1 MFQVNYIRLKQKGN
15 REIGLY
21 GKRILFLILAV
32 CTLSAVAREQ
42 IPLTSWKFHFGD
54 VPGAVQIGFDD
65 SGWKRVRVPHDWAID
80 QPFDMRIDM
89 QSIQVLEDGD
99 KAPKMRTGRTGL
111 CRHSESDIIVRKL
124 FPKLR

>member
-1 MFQVNYIRLKQKGN
+1 MV
-15 REIGLY
+15 
-21 GKRILFLILAV
+21 KRILFLILAV

-99 KAPKMRTGRTGL
+99 KAPKMRTGRTGAL
-111 CRHSESDIIVRKL
+111 PGIRNRILSYGSCFRSFDDWQEDTCGV
-124 FPKLR
+124 